1 MLGYRAVL
9 ITCMLLTAMSAS
21 CFDLTPRFHLRS
33 QQPTASLVETEV
45 GFEIASIE
53 WHLCGES
60 EVTSLQ
66 CRESFVSLNY
76 LVNISSFLDCPGYAR
91 VAEQDKDVALTQIKA
106 RETSLCHATRQYM
119 PATNFTT
126 DVQCPVT
133 GYPGLENCEIE
144 DGSHADTFWVYFFLR
159 VIYLWAMNSA
169 CALLDSTSVALADE
183 HKSDYAHVALWY
195 QLAGA
200 LGTLVAG
207 FVIVDPEEGSGGK
220 YLLMDTGECISVV

>member
-1 MLGYRAVL
+1 MLGYRTVL
-9 ITCMLLTAMSAS
+9 ITCMLLTAISAS

-33 QQPTASLVETEV
+33 QQPTALLVETEV

-53 WHLCGES
+53 WPLCGES

-91 VAEQDKDVALTQIKA
+91 VAEQDKDVALNQIKA
-106 RETSLCHATRQYM
+106 RETSLCHATKQYM

-133 GYPGLENCEIE
+133 GC
-144 DGSHADTFWVYFFLR
+144 
-159 VIYLWAMNSA
+159 M
-169 CALLDSTSVALADE
+169 
-183 HKSDYAHVALWY
+183 
-195 QLAGA
+195 
-200 LGTLVAG
+200 
-207 FVIVDPEEGSGGK
+207 
-220 YLLMDTGECISVV
+220 